1 MNAAEIVYD
10 ILEIKN
16 AINDDRD
23 IDEIWL
29 IHKFNAHRS
38 LQIIEEFK
46 QSNEIRSMWL
56 MRLYKQEVKKVTSAD
71 DPSIISTSIELG
83 KVHLP
88 NIVAIPNDAGFVRL
102 TGSSGILTFDPV
114 SYDTLMLKIMFKEE
128 KMGEFG
134 YYTQI
139 GNDVFL
145 WPYVREVQAIIIPE
159 DPFDIQIIDP
169 ITKVLRD
176 FGITDDYPLDIDM
189 CQKAIWEVLTK
200 DLAYNDQQVRDIV
213 NDSQNQ
219 LKLMRNGSN
228 QEPPVN

>member
-1 MNAAEIVYD
+1 MNAAEIVFD

-16 AINDDRD
+16 AINDDRE

-71 DPSIISTSIELG
+71 DPSISVTSIELG

-102 TGSSGILTFDPV
+102 TGSSGILSFDPV
-114 SYDTLMLKIMFKEE
+114 SYDTLMLKIAFKEE

-189 CQKAIWEVLTK
+189 CQKVIWEVLTK
-200 DLAYNDQQVRDIV
+200 DLAYNDQQVKDIV

-219 LKLMRNGSN
+219 LKVMRNGSN

>member
-1 MNAAEIVYD
+1 MTAEEIVYD

-71 DPSIISTSIELG
+71 DPSITTTSIELG

-102 TGSSGILTFDPV
+102 TGSSGILTFDPI
-114 SYDTLMLKIMFKEE
+114 SYDTLMLKINFKED

-159 DPFDIQIIDP
+159 DPFDIQVIDP
-169 ITKVLRD
+169 TTKVLRD

-189 CQKAIWEVLTK
+189 CQKVIWEVLTK
-200 DLAYNDQQVRDIV
+200 DLAYNDQQVKDIV

-219 LKLMRNGSN
+219 LKVMRNGSN

>member
-1 MNAAEIVYD
+1 MTAAEIVFD

-16 AINDDRD
+16 AINDDRE
-23 IDEIWL
+23 IDEVWL

-189 CQKAIWEVLTK
+189 CQKVIWEVLTK

>member
-1 MNAAEIVYD
+1 MTAEEIVYD

-16 AINDDRD
+16 AINDDRE
-23 IDEIWL
+23 IDEKWL
-29 IHKFNAHRS
+29 IHKFNAHRAI
-38 LQIIEEFK
+38 QIIEEFK
-46 QSNEIRSMWL
+46 ASNEIRSMWL
-56 MRLYKQEVKKVTSAD
+56 MRLYKQDVKKVTSAD
-71 DPSIISTSIELG
+71 DPAISVTSIELG

-88 NIVAIPNDAGFVRL
+88 NIVAIPNDDGFVRL

-169 ITKVLRD
+169 TTKVLRD
-176 FGITDDYPLDIDM
+176 FGVTDDYPLDIDM
-189 CQKAIWEVLTK
+189 CQKTIWEVLTK
-200 DLAYNDQQVRDIV
+200 DLAYNSQQVKDII
-213 NDSQNQ
+213 NDSQDQ
-219 LKLMRNGSN
+219 LKVMRNASN

>member
-1 MNAAEIVYD
+1 MTAAEIVFD

-16 AINDDRD
+16 AINDDRE
-23 IDEIWL
+23 IDEVWL

-114 SYDTLMLKIMFKEE
+114 SYDTLMLKIMFEEE

-189 CQKAIWEVLTK
+189 CQKVIWEVLTK

>member
-1 MNAAEIVYD
+1 MTAEEIVYD

-16 AINDDRD
+16 AINDDRE

-88 NIVAIPNDAGFVRL
+88 NIVAIPGDAGFVRL
-102 TGSSGILTFDPV
+102 TGSSGILSFDPV
-114 SYDTLMLKIMFKEE
+114 SYDTLMLKIMYKEE
-128 KMGEFG
+128 RMGEFG

-169 ITKVLRD
+169 TTKVLRD

-189 CQKAIWEVLTK
+189 CQKVIWEVLTK

>member
-16 AINDDRD
+16 AINDDRE

-88 NIVAIPNDAGFVRL
+88 NIVAIPGDAGFVRL
-102 TGSSGILTFDPV
+102 TGSSGILSFDPV
-114 SYDTLMLKIMFKEE
+114 SYDTLMLKIMYKEE
-128 KMGEFG
+128 RMGEFG

-189 CQKAIWEVLTK
+189 CQKVIWEVLTK

>member
-1 MNAAEIVYD
+1 MTAAEIVFD

-16 AINDDRD
+16 AINDDRE

-71 DPSIISTSIELG
+71 DPSISVTSIELG

-102 TGSSGILTFDPV
+102 TGSSGILSFDPV
-114 SYDTLMLKIMFKEE
+114 SYDTLMLKIMYKEE
-128 KMGEFG
+128 RMGEFG

-169 ITKVLRD
+169 TTKVLRD
-176 FGITDDYPLDIDM
+176 FEITDDYPLDIDM

>member
-1 MNAAEIVYD
+1 MTAEEIVYD

-16 AINDDRD
+16 AINDDRE

-88 NIVAIPNDAGFVRL
+88 NIVAIPGDAGFVRL
-102 TGSSGILTFDPV
+102 TGSSGILSFDPV
-114 SYDTLMLKIMFKEE
+114 SYDTLMLKIMYKEE
-128 KMGEFG
+128 RMGEFG